1 MKIDLSG
8 KVAIVTGAGR
18 GLGRAHALLLAQRGA
33 KVVVNDLGTGSD
45 GAGSSGAAADQ
56 VASEIRAIGGEGL
69 VDGSS
74 VTDFAAVEAMV
85 SSTVEKWG
93 RVDILVNN
101 AGFLRDSSFDKMD
114 LAEFRQ
120 IIDVHL
126 MGGVHPTPS
135 TKSVV

>member
-56 VASEIRAIGGEGL
+56 VASEIRAIGGEAL

-101 AGFLRDSSFDKMD
+101 AGFLRRSEEHTYELQSLM
-114 LAEFRQ
+114 R
-120 IIDVHL
+120 ISYDVFGL
-126 MGGVHPTPS
+126 KKKQKTRL
-135 TKSVV
+135 

>member
-56 VASEIRAIGGEGL
+56 VASEIRAIGGEAL

-85 SSTVEKWG
+85 PSTVAKWG
-93 RVDILVNN
+93 RVGNLVNHS
-101 AGFLRDSSFDKMD
+101 GFLRDSKIGRASCR
-114 LAEFRQ
+114 ERVCQ
-120 IIDVHL
+120 Y
-126 MGGVHPTPS
+126 G
-135 TKSVV
+135 